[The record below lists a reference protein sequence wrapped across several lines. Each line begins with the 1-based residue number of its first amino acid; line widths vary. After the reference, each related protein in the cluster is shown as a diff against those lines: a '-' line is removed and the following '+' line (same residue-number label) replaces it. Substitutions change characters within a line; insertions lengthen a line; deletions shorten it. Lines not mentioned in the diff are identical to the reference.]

1 MKTIKQEYKICSK
14 IDRVWEALTNP
25 KEIEAWGAGSA
36 KMDDK
41 VGTKF
46 KLWGGDIHGTNT
58 KVVKNKVLEQDWY
71 GGDWPQP
78 SKVTFTLSEES
89 GPLRSRSEARKIKV
103 VLVHENVPDEEAG
116 NIDEG
121 WKDYYLG
128 PLKDYLEK

>member
-14 IDRVWEALTNP
+14 IDRVWEALTKP

-78 SKVTFTLSEES
+78 SKVTFTLSEVS
-89 GPLRSRSEARKIKV
+89 GKV
-103 VLVHENVPDEEAG
+103 KVNLVHENVPDEEAE
-116 NIDEG
+116 NIGEG

>member
-1 MKTIKQEYKICSK
+1 MKTIKQAYL
-14 IDRVWEALTNP
+14 IDAPIEKVWNALVVP
-25 KEIEAWGAGSA
+25 KEIENWGAGSA

-46 KLWGGDIHGTNT
+46 ELWGGDIHGKNT
-58 KVVKNKVLEQDWY
+58 RVVKNKILEQDWY

-78 SKVTFTLSEES
+78 SKVTFLLSEEN
-89 GPLRSRSEARKIKV
+89 GKTKLDLI
-103 VLVHENVPDEEAG
+103 HENVPDEEAK